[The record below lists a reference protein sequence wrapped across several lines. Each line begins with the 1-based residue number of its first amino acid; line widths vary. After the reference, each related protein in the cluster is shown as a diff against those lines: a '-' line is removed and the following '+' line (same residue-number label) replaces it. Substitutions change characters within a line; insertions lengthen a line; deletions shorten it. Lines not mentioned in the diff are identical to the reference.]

1 MYSSNPQS
9 YNDRRISQ
17 HAIREGWLLTALL
30 LWLMSLGA
38 SAGTAGLPTGVC
50 SGRVCGPHQSA
61 LWQRFQE
68 GRGLEWASIPAVYS
82 GICYV
87 NAPNFHPHRAHH
99 VGLYLDDQ
107 HQGTTLGVRFTFYA
121 AAQPYDNLDIE
132 DARARFSKPLLDV
145 DIYDDYAYAQ
155 VLGSFEPFRYW
166 LRRDADSEGLLLVS
180 YFGFVQTMLCEL
192 ETVTPK
198 GVQ

>member
-1 MYSSNPQS
+1 MDYPRGCAP
-9 YNDRRISQ
+9 D
-17 HAIREGWLLTALL
+17 G
-30 LWLMSLGA
+30 
-38 SAGTAGLPTGVC
+38 SADP
-50 SGRVCGPHQSA
+50 
-61 LWQRFQE
+61 
-68 GRGLEWASIPAVYS
+68 I
-82 GICYV
+82 
-87 NAPNFHPHRAHH
+87 
-99 VGLYLDDQ
+99 
-107 HQGTTLGVRFTFYA
+107 
-121 AAQPYDNLDIE
+121 
-132 DARARFSKPLLDV
+132 RARYGIV